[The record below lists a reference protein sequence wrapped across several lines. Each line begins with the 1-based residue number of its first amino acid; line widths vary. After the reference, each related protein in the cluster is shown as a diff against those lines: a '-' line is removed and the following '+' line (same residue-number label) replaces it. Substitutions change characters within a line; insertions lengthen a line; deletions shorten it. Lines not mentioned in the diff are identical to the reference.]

1 MKLAGDMKLEKY
13 PILSD
18 SQENELSSS
27 NSPDSGV
34 TPVCSLQLEPIRY
47 YSLAW
52 NGYAKLHGRTSKLL
66 SGPLDS
72 HPE

>member
-1 MKLAGDMKLEKY
+1 MKLEKY
-13 PILSD
+13 PVLSD
-18 SQENELSSS
+18 SQENELISSK
-27 NSPDSGV
+27 SPDSGV

-66 SGPLDS
+66 SSPPDC